1 MTSSRV
7 ETTRERILA
16 ILRRSDGATIDQL
29 ATAVGLAG
37 ATVRRHLDVLLR
49 DGHVTI
55 QQAKGRTGRPRYVFF
70 LTEAGADLFP
80 HHYVRLTHRLLDE
93 ILSLDTR
100 ETEGRDGR
108 ALAGLVFERMADHLA
123 LEYGPRLR
131 NGTLLDRARRAAA
144 LLAEEGIDFEVVP
157 APAGA
162 PTTGV
167 PAPAGAPTTGVPA
180 PAGAPTTG
188 VPAPAGAPTAD
199 VPASAG
205 AQGTGARNGG
215 SANANGARS
224 TTALLPDGSVHLVG
238 RGCPCL
244 GLGPHATTSARGTP
258 TDAARAA
265 PAGCEHDRRLLQRL
279 LGVQVSILPAAALPG
294 DSLAG
299 YRLDPTPATPAAPL
313 VPLA

>member
-1 MTSSRV
+1 MTNARL

-16 ILRRSDGATIDQL
+16 ILRRSDGATIDYL
-29 ATAVGLAG
+29 ATEVGLAG

-70 LTEAGADLFP
+70 LTETGADLFP

-93 ILSLDTR
+93 ILSLDAR
-100 ETEGRDGR
+100 ETQGRDGR
-108 ALAGLVFERMADHLA
+108 ALAGLVFERMADRLA

-131 NGTLLDRARRAAA
+131 SGALIDRARRAAA
-144 LLAEEGIDFEVVP
+144 LLAEEGIDFEVV
-157 APAGA
+157 A
-162 PTTGV
+162 
-167 PAPAGAPTTGVPA
+167 
-180 PAGAPTTG
+180 
-188 VPAPAGAPTAD
+188 APTATPTAG
-199 VPASAG
+199 VAAAEPASP
-205 AQGTGARNGG
+205 
-215 SANANGARS
+215 SAS
-224 TTALLPDGSVHLVG
+224 TDVASPPPEVSPGGSVHLVG

-244 GLGPHATTSARGTP
+244 RVTDPAANTPRGTSP
-258 TDAARAA
+258 IDAAT

-279 LGVQVSILPAAALPG
+279 LGVQVTILPMSALPG

-299 YRLDPTPATPAAPL
+299 YRLDPTPATQAAPL

>member
-1 MTSSRV
+1 MTNARV
-7 ETTRERILA
+7 ETTRERILS

-29 ATAVGLAG
+29 AAEIGLAG

-108 ALAGLVFERMADHLA
+108 ALAGLVFDRMADRLA
-123 LEYGPRLR
+123 LEYASRLR
-131 NGTLLDRARRAAA
+131 GGALEDRARRAAA
-144 LLAEEGIDFEVVP
+144 LLAEEGIDFEVIP
-157 APAGA
+157 ATEPGGEGA
-162 PTTGV
+162 V
-167 PAPAGAPTTGVPA
+167 
-180 PAGAPTTG
+180 
-188 VPAPAGAPTAD
+188 D
-199 VPASAG
+199 
-205 AQGTGARNGG
+205 
-215 SANANGARS
+215 
-224 TTALLPDGSVHLVG
+224 LVG

-244 GLGPHATTSARGTP
+244 RVSERSEAAASELTSSDAT
-258 TDAARAA
+258 
-265 PAGCEHDRRLLQRL
+265 AGCEHDRRLLQRL
-279 LGVQVSILPAAALPG
+279 LGVQVAILPVNALPG

-299 YRLDPTPATPAAPL
+299 YRLEPTPAPVAPAPPM

>member
-1 MTSSRV
+1 MTNARV

-29 ATAVGLAG
+29 AADVGLAG

-55 QQAKGRTGRPRYVFF
+55 QQSKGRTGRPRHVFF

-108 ALAGLVFERMADHLA
+108 ALAGLVFDRMADRLA
-123 LEYGPRLR
+123 LEYASRLR
-131 NGTLLDRARRAAA
+131 GGTLEDRARRAAA
-144 LLAEEGIDFEVVP
+144 LLAEEGIDFEVIP
-157 APAGA
+157 AREAGSD
-162 PTTGV
+162 
-167 PAPAGAPTTGVPA
+167 GAV
-180 PAGAPTTG
+180 
-188 VPAPAGAPTAD
+188 D
-199 VPASAG
+199 
-205 AQGTGARNGG
+205 
-215 SANANGARS
+215 
-224 TTALLPDGSVHLVG
+224 LVG

-244 GLGPHATTSARGTP
+244 RVTERTEAPPPTTHAAS
-258 TDAARAA
+258 
-265 PAGCEHDRRLLQRL
+265 AGCEHDRRLLERL
-279 LGVQVSILPAAALPG
+279 LGVRVTTLPSSVLPG

-299 YRLDPTPATPAAPL
+299 YRLEPTPVPAAPAQPM

>member
-1 MTSSRV
+1 MTNARV

-29 ATAVGLAG
+29 AAEIGLAG

-55 QQAKGRTGRPRYVFF
+55 QQSKGRTGRPRYVFF

-108 ALAGLVFERMADHLA
+108 ALAGLVFDRMADRLA
-123 LEYGPRLR
+123 LEYASRLR
-131 NGTLLDRARRAAA
+131 GGPLEERARRAAA
-144 LLAEEGIDFEVVP
+144 LLAEEGIDFEVIP
-157 APAGA
+157 ATEPGSEGA
-162 PTTGV
+162 
-167 PAPAGAPTTGVPA
+167 
-180 PAGAPTTG
+180 
-188 VPAPAGAPTAD
+188 
-199 VPASAG
+199 
-205 AQGTGARNGG
+205 
-215 SANANGARS
+215 
-224 TTALLPDGSVHLVG
+224 VHLVG

-244 GLGPHATTSARGTP
+244 RVTERTEAQL
-258 TDAARAA
+258 DASEAGVS
-265 PAGCEHDRRLLQRL
+265 AGCEHDRRLLQRL
-279 LGVQVSILPAAALPG
+279 LAVHVAVLPTSALPG

-299 YRLDPTPATPAAPL
+299 YRLEPAAVSAAHAQPM

>member
-1 MTSSRV
+1 MTSARI

-29 ATAVGLAG
+29 AADVGLAG

-55 QQAKGRTGRPRYVFF
+55 QQEKGRTGRPRYVFF

-93 ILSLDTR
+93 ILSLETR

-108 ALAGLVFERMADHLA
+108 ALAGLVFDRMADRLA
-123 LEYGPRLR
+123 LEYASRLR
-131 NGTLLDRARRAAA
+131 AGPLLERARRATV
-144 LLAEEGIDFEVVP
+144 LLAEEGIDFEVIPVDD
-157 APAGA
+157 A
-162 PTTGV
+162 
-167 PAPAGAPTTGVPA
+167 
-180 PAGAPTTG
+180 
-188 VPAPAGAPTAD
+188 
-199 VPASAG
+199 
-205 AQGTGARNGG
+205 TGA
-215 SANANGARS
+215 
-224 TTALLPDGSVHLVG
+224 VHLVG

-244 GLGPHATTSARGTP
+244 RVSGADERRAGGGLQAAA
-258 TDAARAA
+258 DA
-265 PAGCEHDRRLLQRL
+265 AGCEHDRRLLQRL
-279 LGVQVSILPAAALPG
+279 LGVQVTILPPSALPG

-299 YRLDPTPATPAAPL
+299 YRLEPAPVAVPAPPSM

>member
-1 MTSSRV
+1 MTTPRV

-29 ATAVGLAG
+29 AAEVGLAG

-55 QQAKGRTGRPRYVFF
+55 QQSRGRTGRPRYVFF
-70 LTEAGADLFP
+70 LTQSGADLFP

-93 ILSLDTR
+93 ILSLETR

-108 ALAGLVFERMADHLA
+108 ALAGLVFDRMADRLA
-123 LEYGPRLR
+123 LEYAARLR
-131 NGTLLDRARRAAA
+131 GGTLLDRARRAAE
-144 LLAEEGIDFEVVP
+144 LLAEEGIDFEVITP
-157 APAGA
+157 GA
-162 PTTGV
+162 AHSP
-167 PAPAGAPTTGVPA
+167 
-180 PAGAPTTG
+180 
-188 VPAPAGAPTAD
+188 D
-199 VPASAG
+199 
-205 AQGTGARNGG
+205 
-215 SANANGARS
+215 ANGVTPPTEDVR
-224 TTALLPDGSVHLVG
+224 DGAVHLVG

-244 GLGPHATTSARGTP
+244 HVAERAPTPRGAAASEATQ
-258 TDAARAA
+258 

-279 LGVQVSILPAAALPG
+279 LGVQVSILPAGALPG

-299 YRLDPTPATPAAPL
+299 YRLDPAPVAHAAPL